1 MSDAAPIRILLV
13 DDQELFRG
21 GVRVAL
27 EAQPD
32 FVVVGEAANGRE
44 ALRLIDEL
52 GPDVVLLDIRMPVL
66 DGVET
71 VRAIFGAGAH
81 GGTADAGASA
91 PVARPDGEVG
101 SSAGGDTSRKPRV
114 IMLTTFALDRAAAT
128 AIRLGASGFL
138 LKDATPSFLAEAIRT
153 VHAGNTVLA
162 PDELSQ
168 LFSAD
173 VQRAA
178 PTPAPEV
185 FRQLSVRE
193 RAVFFAVAQG
203 ATNAEVAE
211 RQFISE
217 STVKG
222 HVSSILSKLQL
233 RDRVQLVVFAHDH
246 RLTEDRV

>member
-1 MSDAAPIRILLV
+1 MSDAGPIRILLV

-32 FVVVGEAANGRE
+32 FVVVGEAPNGRE
-44 ALRLIDEL
+44 ALRLIGEL

-71 VRAIFGAGAH
+71 VRAIFGA
-81 GGTADAGASA
+81 DAGS
-91 PVARPDGEVG
+91 G
-101 SSAGGDTSRKPRV
+101 SSSKPRV

-178 PTPAPEV
+178 PTPAPEI

>member
-1 MSDAAPIRILLV
+1 MSDAGPIRILLV

-71 VRAIFGAGAH
+71 VRAIFGAGA
-81 GGTADAGASA
+81 TGATL
-91 PVARPDGEVG
+91 DDEVG
-101 SSAGGDTSRKPRV
+101 SSASGAISRKPRV

-178 PTPAPEV
+178 PTPAPEI

>member
-1 MSDAAPIRILLV
+1 MSDVGPIRILLV

-32 FVVVGEAANGRE
+32 FAVVGEAANGRE

-71 VRAIFGAGAH
+71 VRAIFG
-81 GGTADAGASA
+81 TDAGEGTRS
-91 PVARPDGEVG
+91 
-101 SSAGGDTSRKPRV
+101 KPRV

-178 PTPAPEV
+178 PTPAPEI

>member
-1 MSDAAPIRILLV
+1 MTDTGPIRILLV

-32 FVVVGEAANGRE
+32 FAVVGEAANGRE

-71 VRAIFGAGAH
+71 VRAIFGA
-81 GGTADAGASA
+81 DAGSES
-91 PVARPDGEVG
+91 P
-101 SSAGGDTSRKPRV
+101 SKPRV

-178 PTPAPEV
+178 PTPAPEI